1 MTQVLPQLQE
11 ISDDLLAQEEVLT
24 AQLAEVQE
32 KLRGVRAIL
41 PLFGEVS
48 SDMEEFEDDS
58 EDDFEDDSEEEFEDD
73 FEDDSEDETFD
84 EVVKPASG
92 RTAKAASGK
101 ATAGRGKSSKASDK
115 TAVKAEK
122 KPKAVADKSVG
133 AKSAAK
139 KKDGRAASWQKYTR
153 PGVKETS
160 IPEAVRMV
168 LETQP
173 EKSFK
178 IAEVMDALF
187 NETMPKSQHLKARNR
202 ISNVLSGG
210 VRSGEWY
217 KGDRGTY
224 RLSSD

>member
-1 MTQVLPQLQE
+1 MAQTVLPQLQE
-11 ISDDLLAQEEVLT
+11 ISEDLLAQEESLT

-41 PLFGEVS
+41 PLFSEVS
-48 SDMEEFEDDS
+48 SDAEGSD
-58 EDDFEDDSEEEFEDD
+58 DDFDDEPELETKIAAPAEE
-73 FEDDSEDETFD
+73 
-84 EVVKPASG
+84 
-92 RTAKAASGK
+92 
-101 ATAGRGKSSKASDK
+101 SSS
-115 TAVKAEK
+115 TKAEK
-122 KPKAVADKSVG
+122 KADKK
-133 AKSAAK
+133 AKSSGSKASGSKTASK

-160 IPEAVRMV
+160 IPEAVRLV

-173 EKSFK
+173 DKSFK

-187 NETMPKSQHLKARNR
+187 NDSMPKSQHLKARNR

-224 RLSSD
+224 RLSAE

>member
-1 MTQVLPQLQE
+1 MTQTVLPQLQE
-11 ISDDLLAQEEVLT
+11 ISDDLLAQEKALT

-41 PLFGEVS
+41 PLFGEIS
-48 SDMEEFEDDS
+48 SGLKESDEEYEDDEDDS
-58 EDDFEDDSEEEFEDD
+58 Y
-73 FEDDSEDETFD
+73 DEA
-84 EVVKPASG
+84 PAESL
-92 RTAKAASGK
+92 RPSTAKAGK
-101 ATAGRGKSSKASDK
+101 ATKAKAGKAAASK

-122 KPKAVADKSVG
+122 KPKAAAEKSTERSAEKSAG
-133 AKSAAK
+133 AKAAAK

-160 IPEAVRMV
+160 IPEAVRLV

-173 EKSFK
+173 DKSFK

-210 VRSGEWY
+210 VRSGEWF

>member
-1 MTQVLPQLQE
+1 MAQTVLPQLQE
-11 ISDDLLAQEEVLT
+11 ISEDLLAQEESLT

-41 PLFGEVS
+41 PLFGENS
-48 SDMEEFEDDS
+48 SSTEESDD
-58 EDDFEDDSEEEFEDD
+58 EYDDEPEAPAEIEAPAK
-73 FEDDSEDETFD
+73 ET
-84 EVVKPASG
+84 SS
-92 RTAKAASGK
+92 AKTEK
-101 ATAGRGKSSKASDK
+101 
-115 TAVKAEK
+115 KAEK
-122 KPKAVADKSVG
+122 KPKAPSS
-133 AKSAAK
+133 AKVSK

-160 IPEAVRMV
+160 IPEAVRLV

-173 EKSFK
+173 DKSFK

-187 NETMPKSQHLKARNR
+187 NDSMPKSQHLKARNR

-224 RLSSD
+224 RLSAE

>member
-1 MTQVLPQLQE
+1 MTQTVLPQLQE
-11 ISDDLLAQEEVLT
+11 ISDDLLAQEKALT

-41 PLFGEVS
+41 PLFGEIS
-48 SDMEEFEDDS
+48 SGLGQSDEEPDD
-58 EDDFEDDSEEEFEDD
+58 EDDFY
-73 FEDDSEDETFD
+73 DEAP
-84 EVVKPASG
+84 VVSRKPSAARASKA
-92 RTAKAASGK
+92 TKAKSGK
-101 ATAGRGKSSKASDK
+101 AAASK

-122 KPKAVADKSVG
+122 KPKAAVEKSADKSAG
-133 AKSAAK
+133 AKAAAK

-160 IPEAVRMV
+160 IPEAVRLV

-173 EKSFK
+173 DKSFK

-210 VRSGEWY
+210 VRNGEWF

>member
-1 MTQVLPQLQE
+1 MLFALILFSVKFWLLRQYMAQTVLPQLQE
-11 ISDDLLAQEEVLT
+11 ISEDLLAQEESLT

-32 KLRGVRAIL
+32 KLKGVRAIL
-41 PLFGEVS
+41 PLFGGNS
-48 SDMEEFEDDS
+48 SSIEESDD
-58 EDDFEDDSEEEFEDD
+58 EYDDEYDDEPKAPAELEESAEIEAPSEET
-73 FEDDSEDETFD
+73 SSAET
-84 EVVKPASG
+84 EK
-92 RTAKAASGK
+92 
-101 ATAGRGKSSKASDK
+101 
-115 TAVKAEK
+115 KAEK
-122 KPKAVADKSVG
+122 KPKASSSTKVS
-133 AKSAAK
+133 K

-160 IPEAVRMV
+160 IPEAVRLV

-173 EKSFK
+173 DKSFK

-187 NETMPKSQHLKARNR
+187 NDSMPKSQHLKARNR

-224 RLSSD
+224 RLSAE

>member
-1 MTQVLPQLQE
+1 MTQTVLPQLQE
-11 ISDDLLAQEEVLT
+11 ISDDLLAQEKALT

-48 SDMEEFEDDS
+48 SGLGQSDEAPDDES
-58 EDDFEDDSEEEFEDD
+58 DEDDFY
-73 FEDDSEDETFD
+73 DEAP
-84 EVVKPASG
+84 VVSRKPS
-92 RTAKAASGK
+92 TAKASKVTKAKSGGR
-101 ATAGRGKSSKASDK
+101 ATATK

-122 KPKAVADKSVG
+122 KPKAAVEKSADKSAG
-133 AKSAAK
+133 AKVAAK

-160 IPEAVRMV
+160 IPEAVRLV

-173 EKSFK
+173 DKSFK

-210 VRSGEWY
+210 VRNGEWF

>member
-1 MTQVLPQLQE
+1 MTQTVLPQLQE
-11 ISDDLLAQEEVLT
+11 ISDDLLAQEEDLI

-32 KLRGVRAIL
+32 KLKGVRAIL
-41 PLFGEVS
+41 PLFGDIPGGISLGEED
-48 SDMEEFEDDS
+48 SDEDLD
-58 EDDFEDDSEEEFEDD
+58 EDFEED
-73 FEDDSEDETFD
+73 FD
-84 EVVKPASG
+84 EEPPTRSVKT
-92 RTAKAASGK
+92 RTAKSSKAASGK
-101 ATAGRGKSSKASDK
+101 LAPSTKAKLGKAAASKPSAGRTSA
-115 TAVKAEK
+115 KAEK
-122 KPKAVADKSVG
+122 KPKADS
-133 AKSAAK
+133 AKTASSKAAAK

-153 PGVKETS
+153 PGVKEKS
-160 IPEAVRMV
+160 IPEAVRLV

-210 VRSGEWY
+210 VRSGEWF

-224 RLSSD
+224 RLSTD

>member
-1 MTQVLPQLQE
+1 MAQTVLPQLKE
-11 ISDDLLAQEEVLT
+11 ISADLVAQEASLM
-24 AQLAEVQE
+24 AQLSQVQE

-41 PLFGEVS
+41 PLFGES
-48 SDMEEFEDDS
+48 SADFDFGSIGS
-58 EDDFEDDSEEEFEDD
+58 EDVTEEPVQRA
-73 FEDDSEDETFD
+73 TA
-84 EVVKPASG
+84 VQTRVKSTA
-92 RTAKAASGK
+92 TKAAKAA
-101 ATAGRGKSSKASDK
+101 KSTKTKASK
-115 TAVKAEK
+115 PARAAKA
-122 KPKAVADKSVG
+122 DS

-160 IPEAVRMV
+160 IPEAVRLV

-173 EKSFK
+173 DKSFK

-217 KGDRGTY
+217 KGERGTY
-224 RLSSD
+224 RLSGR

>member
-1 MTQVLPQLQE
+1 MAQTVLPQLQE
-11 ISDDLLAQEEVLT
+11 ISEDLLAQEESLT

-32 KLRGVRAIL
+32 KLKGVRAIL
-41 PLFGEVS
+41 PLFGGNS
-48 SDMEEFEDDS
+48 
-58 EDDFEDDSEEEFEDD
+58 
-73 FEDDSEDETFD
+73 
-84 EVVKPASG
+84 
-92 RTAKAASGK
+92 
-101 ATAGRGKSSKASDK
+101 SSKNSSSKNSSYTEESYTEESDDEYDDEPEASAEIEAPDEETSSAK
-115 TAVKAEK
+115 TEKKAEK
-122 KPKAVADKSVG
+122 KLKASSS
-133 AKSAAK
+133 AKVSK

-160 IPEAVRMV
+160 IPEAVRLV

-173 EKSFK
+173 DKSFK

-187 NETMPKSQHLKARNR
+187 NDSMPKSQHLKARNR

-224 RLSSD
+224 RLSAE